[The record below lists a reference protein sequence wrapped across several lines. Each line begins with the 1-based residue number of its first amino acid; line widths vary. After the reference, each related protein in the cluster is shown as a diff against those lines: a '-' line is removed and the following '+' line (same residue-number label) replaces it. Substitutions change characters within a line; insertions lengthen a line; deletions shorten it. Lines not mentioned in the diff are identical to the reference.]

1 MFGGGE
7 RWRLGSEEKTSVL
20 GPSALG
26 EVIKHTDSRRTLTC
40 RHLCVQYQEFKVNRM
55 CACPTTEQAA
65 LGFYLLK

>member
-1 MFGGGE
+1 M
-7 RWRLGSEEKTSVL
+7 L

-26 EVIKHTDSRRTLTC
+26 EVIKHTDTRRTLTC